1 MFAIMKPIVLLGLF
15 AALSFAQ
22 DTPQDAEGC
31 TDSPLVARFPGSH
44 INSCEH
50 KEFEAAEMPVTRDKD
65 GNAVTKSIEG
75 EYFHYD
81 IGTRDGLSALQLFR
95 NFQTALQK
103 AGYKTDYASSPDALT
118 VHNGPQYIYMQFTDT
133 YYYLTTVKQQE
144 MKQEATADAAAMG
157 NAIDQTGH
165 VAVYGIHFDTG
176 KAAILPDSES
186 ILAQIQALL
195 EQRPELKLRVEGH
208 TDNVG
213 PRAANQKLS
222 EQRAAA
228 VVSWLVTHGI
238 DRSRLSA
245 QGFADTKPVGDNS
258 TEEGRSQNRRV
269 ELVKM

>member
-1 MFAIMKPIVLLGLF
+1 MRLVLVL
-15 AALSFAQ
+15 AALTTLSFAQ
-22 DTPQDAEGC
+22 DAPQDAEGC
-31 TDSPLVARFPGSH
+31 TDSPLVVRFPGSH

-50 KEFEAAEMPVTRDKD
+50 KEFQAAQIPVGQDKD
-65 GNAVTKSIEG
+65 QEEITKSIEG
-75 EYFHYD
+75 QYFYYD
-81 IGTRDGLSALQLFR
+81 IGTREGLSALQLFR

-103 AGYKTDYASSPDALT
+103 AGYKIDYASSPDRLT
-118 VHNGPQYIYMQFTDT
+118 VHKGPQYIYMQFSDT

-157 NAIDQTGH
+157 NAIDQSGH
-165 VAVYGIHFDTG
+165 VDVYGIHFDTG
-176 KAAILPDSES
+176 KAVILPDSES
-186 ILAQIQALL
+186 ILGQIQALL

-213 PRAANQKLS
+213 TRAANQKLS

-228 VVSWLVTHGI
+228 VVSWLAGHRI

-245 QGFADTKPVGDNS
+245 AGFADTKPVGDNA

>member
-1 MFAIMKPIVLLGLF
+1 MFAIMRVFGLLVMF
-15 AALSFAQ
+15 AAMSWPQ
-22 DTPQDAEGC
+22 DAPQDAEGC

-50 KEFEAAEMPVTRDKD
+50 KEFEAADMPVGTDRD
-65 GNAVTKSIEG
+65 GNQIRKSIEG
-75 EYFHYD
+75 EYFRYD
-81 IGTRDGLSALQLFR
+81 IGTREGLSKLQLFR
-95 NFQTALQK
+95 NFQAALQK
-103 AGYKTDYASSPDALT
+103 AGYKTDYSSSPDELT
-118 VHNGPQYIYMQFTDT
+118 VHNGPQFIYMQFSDE
-133 YYYLTTVKQQE
+133 YYYLTTVKQKE

-157 NAIDQTGH
+157 NEIDQSGH

-176 KAAILPDSES
+176 KAVILPDSEQM
-186 ILAQIQALL
+186 LKQIQALL
-195 EQRPELKLRVEGH
+195 EQRPDLKLRVEGH

-228 VVSWLVTHGI
+228 VVGWLVAHGI
-238 DRSRLSA
+238 AQSRLSA

-258 TEEGRSQNRRV
+258 TEEGRAQNRRV

>member
-1 MFAIMKPIVLLGLF
+1 MKPIVFLLLS
-15 AALSFAQ
+15 AAICAAQ
-22 DTPQDAEGC
+22 DAPQDAEGC

-50 KEFEAAEMPVTRDKD
+50 KEFQAADIPVTKDKD
-65 GNAVTKSIEG
+65 GNAVAKSIEG
-75 EYFHYD
+75 DYYYYD
-81 IGTRDGLSALQLFR
+81 IGVREGLSALQLFR
-95 NFQTALQK
+95 NFQTALTK
-103 AGYKTDYASSPDALT
+103 AGYKVDFVNSPGELT
-118 VHNGPQYIYMQFTDT
+118 VHNGPQYIYMQFSDA

-176 KAAILPDSES
+176 KATILPDSEP
-186 ILAQIQALL
+186 ILAQIQMLL
-195 EQRPELKLRVEGH
+195 EQRPDLKLRVEGH

-213 PRAANQKLS
+213 ARAANQKLS

-228 VVSWLVTHGI
+228 VVSWLVAHGV
-238 DRSRLSA
+238 DRSRLAA
-245 QGFADTKPVGDNS
+245 QGFADTKPVADNS

>member
-1 MFAIMKPIVLLGLF
+1 MRTIALF
-15 AALSFAQ
+15 ALLSGLCFAQ

-31 TDSPLVARFPGSH
+31 KESTLVARFPGSH
-44 INSCEH
+44 INSCDH
-50 KEFEAAEMPVTRDKD
+50 KEFQAADMPVGREQNGDQ
-65 GNAVTKSIEG
+65 VRKSIEG
-75 EYFHYD
+75 EYFYYD

-103 AGYKTDYASSPDALT
+103 AGYHVDYAESPTELT
-118 VHNGPQYIYMQFTDT
+118 VHKGPQYIYMQFSDA

-176 KAAILPDSES
+176 KAVILPDSEAVLS
-186 ILAQIQALL
+186 QIQGLL
-195 EQRPELKLRVEGH
+195 EQRPDLKLRVEGH

-213 PRAANQKLS
+213 SRPANQKLS

-228 VVSWLVTHGI
+228 VVNWLVAHGI

-269 ELVKM
+269 ELVKL